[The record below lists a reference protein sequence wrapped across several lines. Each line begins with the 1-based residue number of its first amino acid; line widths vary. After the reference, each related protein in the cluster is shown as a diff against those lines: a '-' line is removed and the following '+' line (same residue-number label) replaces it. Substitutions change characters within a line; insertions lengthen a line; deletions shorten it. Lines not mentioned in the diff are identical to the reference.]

1 MMTVQLLSVDC
12 EELKMGITE
21 LFVLAIGLS
30 MDAFA
35 VSICKGLSLG
45 KISWK
50 HMCIAGAWFGGFQA
64 LMPFIGWMLGSQFAD
79 RIQQYDHWI
88 AFILLVLIGGNM
100 IREALSGDE
109 EDAAQAETDLRLDH
123 KKLFLMA
130 IATSIDAL
138 AIGVTF
144 AFLETA
150 ILPAIGI
157 IGCTTFCISVAG
169 VAVGCWFG
177 ARYKKRAEITGGAI
191 LVLLGVRI
199 LLEHL
204 GILAF

>member
-1 MMTVQLLSVDC
+1 MSF
-12 EELKMGITE
+12 IE
-21 LFVLAIGLS
+21 LFLIGVGLS

-35 VSICKGLSLG
+35 AAICQGLSMTRIKWGHALTVG
-45 KISWK
+45 LY
-50 HMCIAGAWFGGFQA
+50 FGGFQA

-191 LVLLGVRI
+191 LVLLGIKV

>member
-1 MMTVQLLSVDC
+1 MSF
-12 EELKMGITE
+12 IE
-21 LFVLAIGLS
+21 LFLIGVGLS

-35 VSICKGLSLG
+35 AAICQGLSMT
-45 KISWK
+45 KIKWG
-50 HMCIAGAWFGGFQA
+50 HALTVGLYFGGFQA

-191 LVLLGVRI
+191 LVLLGIKI

>member
-1 MMTVQLLSVDC
+1 MTF
-12 EELKMGITE
+12 IE
-21 LFVLAIGLS
+21 LFLIGVGLS

-35 VSICKGLSLG
+35 AAICQGLFMTRIKWSHALTVG
-45 KISWK
+45 LY
-50 HMCIAGAWFGGFQA
+50 FGGFQA

-191 LVLLGVRI
+191 LVLLGIKI

>member
-1 MMTVQLLSVDC
+1 
-12 EELKMGITE
+12 
-21 LFVLAIGLS
+21 

-35 VSICKGLSLG
+35 AAICQGLSMTRIKWGHALTVG
-45 KISWK
+45 LY
-50 HMCIAGAWFGGFQA
+50 FGGFQA

>member
-1 MMTVQLLSVDC
+1 MSFID
-12 EELKMGITE
+12 
-21 LFVLAIGLS
+21 LFLIGVGLS

-35 VSICKGLSLG
+35 VAICQGLSMTRIKWGHALTVG
-45 KISWK
+45 LY
-50 HMCIAGAWFGGFQA
+50 FGGFQA

-109 EDAAQAETDLRLDH
+109 ENAAQAETDLRLDH
-123 KKLFLMA
+123 KKLFLM
-130 IATSIDAL
+130 

-191 LVLLGVRI
+191 LVLLGIKI

>member
-1 MMTVQLLSVDC
+1 MTF
-12 EELKMGITE
+12 IE
-21 LFVLAIGLS
+21 LFLIGVGLS

-35 VSICKGLSLG
+35 AAICQGLFMTRIKWGHALTVG
-45 KISWK
+45 LY
-50 HMCIAGAWFGGFQA
+50 FGGFQA

-138 AIGVTF
+138 AVGVTF
-144 AFLETA
+144 AFLETP
-150 ILPAIGI
+150 ILSAVSLIGV
-157 IGCTTFCISVAG
+157 TTFCISVAG

-177 ARYKKRAEITGGAI
+177 ARYRQRAEITGGVI
-191 LVLLGVRI
+191 LVLLGCKI

-204 GILAF
+204 GLLSF

>member
-1 MMTVQLLSVDC
+1 MTF
-12 EELKMGITE
+12 IE
-21 LFVLAIGLS
+21 LFLIGVGLS

-35 VSICKGLSLG
+35 AAICQGLFMTRIKWGHALTVG
-45 KISWK
+45 LY
-50 HMCIAGAWFGGFQA
+50 FGGFQA
-64 LMPFIGWMLGSQFAD
+64 LMPFIGWMLGFQFAD

-100 IREALSGDE
+100 LREALSGDE

-191 LVLLGVRI
+191 LVLLGIKI

>member
-1 MMTVQLLSVDC
+1 MSF
-12 EELKMGITE
+12 IE
-21 LFVLAIGLS
+21 LFLIGVGLS

-35 VSICKGLSLG
+35 AAICQGLSMTRIKWGHALTVG
-45 KISWK
+45 LY
-50 HMCIAGAWFGGFQA
+50 FGGFQA
-64 LMPFIGWMLGSQFAD
+64 LMPFTGWMLGSQFAD

>member
-1 MMTVQLLSVDC
+1 MTLL
-12 EELKMGITE
+12 E
-21 LFVLAIGLS
+21 LFLIGVGLS

-35 VSICKGLSLG
+35 AAICQGLSMTRIKWGHALTVG
-45 KISWK
+45 LY
-50 HMCIAGAWFGGFQA
+50 FGGFQA

-191 LVLLGVRI
+191 LVLLGIKI

>member
-1 MMTVQLLSVDC
+1 MSF
-12 EELKMGITE
+12 IE
-21 LFVLAIGLS
+21 LFLIGVGLS

-35 VSICKGLSLG
+35 AAICQGLFMTRIKWGHALTVG
-45 KISWK
+45 LY
-50 HMCIAGAWFGGFQA
+50 FGGFQA
-64 LMPFIGWMLGSQFAD
+64 LMPFIGWMLGFQFAD

-191 LVLLGVRI
+191 LVLLGIKI

>member
-1 MMTVQLLSVDC
+1 MSFID
-12 EELKMGITE
+12 
-21 LFVLAIGLS
+21 LFLIGVGLS

-35 VSICKGLSLG
+35 AAICQGLFMTRIKWGHALTVG
-45 KISWK
+45 LY
-50 HMCIAGAWFGGFQA
+50 FGGFQA

>member
-1 MMTVQLLSVDC
+1 MTF
-12 EELKMGITE
+12 IE
-21 LFVLAIGLS
+21 LFLIGVGLS

-35 VSICKGLSLG
+35 AAICQGLFMTRIKWGHALTVG
-45 KISWK
+45 LY
-50 HMCIAGAWFGGFQA
+50 FGGFQA
-64 LMPFIGWMLGSQFAD
+64 LMPFIGWMLGSQFAG

-191 LVLLGVRI
+191 LVLLGIKI

>member
-1 MMTVQLLSVDC
+1 MGFAELLLIGV
-12 EELKMGITE
+12 
-21 LFVLAIGLS
+21 GLS

-35 VSICKGLSLG
+35 VAICQGLSMT
-45 KISWK
+45 KIRWG
-50 HMCIAGAWFGGFQA
+50 HALTVGLYFGGFQA

-177 ARYKKRAEITGGAI
+177 TRYKKRAEITGGAI
-191 LVLLGVRI
+191 LVLLGIKI

>member
-1 MMTVQLLSVDC
+1 M
-12 EELKMGITE
+12 
-21 LFVLAIGLS
+21 
-30 MDAFA
+30 
-35 VSICKGLSLG
+35 
-45 KISWK
+45 
-50 HMCIAGAWFGGFQA
+50 
-64 LMPFIGWMLGSQFAD
+64 MPFIGWLLGSQFESY
-79 RIQQYDHWI
+79 ITSIDHWI

-191 LVLLGVRI
+191 LVLLGIKI

>member
-1 MMTVQLLSVDC
+1 MTF
-12 EELKMGITE
+12 IE
-21 LFVLAIGLS
+21 LFLIGVGLS

-35 VSICKGLSLG
+35 AAICQGLSMTRIKWGHALTVG
-45 KISWK
+45 LY
-50 HMCIAGAWFGGFQA
+50 FGGFQA
-64 LMPFIGWMLGSQFAD
+64 LMPFTGWMLGSQFAD

-100 IREALSGDE
+100 IREALSGEEDE
-109 EDAAQAETDLRLDH
+109 AEDAAADGRLDH

-191 LVLLGVRI
+191 LVLLGIKI

>member
-1 MMTVQLLSVDC
+1 MSF
-12 EELKMGITE
+12 IE
-21 LFVLAIGLS
+21 LFLIGVGLS

-35 VSICKGLSLG
+35 VAICQGLSMT
-45 KISWK
+45 KIKWG
-50 HMCIAGAWFGGFQA
+50 HALTVGLYFGGFQA
-64 LMPFIGWMLGSQFAD
+64 LMPFIGWMLGSQFAG